1 MKVLFLSIN
10 SAYKIAQI
18 YIHISDDD
26 KLLNNINN
34 IERPDG
40 RYIYKS

>member
-26 KLLNNINN
+26 KLFQF
-34 IERPDG
+34 
-40 RYIYKS
+40 

>member
-10 SAYKIAQI
+10 SAYKIVQI

-26 KLLNNINN
+26 KLLLLFLLLSKQMA
-34 IERPDG
+34 G
-40 RYIYKS
+40 